1 MIILHEGASMHAP
14 ESAPGLP
21 ALPAKPIRVMIVD
34 DSAVV
39 RGLVSRWI
47 EEEPGLEVVA
57 RHANGRLAVEDVAH
71 SAPDI
76 VLLDIEMPVMNG
88 LEALPLLLR
97 AQAELRVLMV
107 STLTRRNAEISFKAL
122 ALGALDYIPKP
133 DSNREI
139 TTSLDFRRELVR
151 KVRSL
156 GRARRQR
163 TTLSDGA
170 CVAVD
175 ADDAAPGEA
184 RRRLTF
190 KERPFSLVPPR
201 IVAIGSSTGGPQALM
216 SLLGAVSPSLSRIP
230 VVVAQHMPPVF
241 TGILAEHLARAT
253 GRETREG
260 VEGEQLRPG
269 TIYVA
274 PGDYHMTVVRP
285 AQPTVRV
292 GSEPPVHFCRPAV
305 DPLFA
310 SVAATF
316 GPAALGIVLTGIGHD
331 GAAGARAIAEAG
343 GSVIAQ
349 DEASSVVWGMP
360 GAAASVGAC
369 AAVLPPAEMADV
381 LAKLIKGER
390 P

>member
-1 MIILHEGASMHAP
+1 MYAP
-14 ESAPGLP
+14 VTAPGLP
-21 ALPAKPIRVMIVD
+21 TLPAKPIRVMIVD

-39 RGLVSRWI
+39 RGLISRWI
-47 EEEPGLEVVA
+47 EEESGLEVVA
-57 RHANGRLAVEDVAH
+57 RHANGRLAVEDVAQ

-76 VLLDIEMPVMNG
+76 VLLDIEMPVMDG

-97 AQAELRVLMV
+97 ARPELRVLMV

-122 ALGALDYIPKP
+122 ALGALDYVPKP

-139 TTSLDFRRELVR
+139 TTSLDFRREVIR
-151 KVRSL
+151 KIKSL
-156 GRARRQR
+156 GRVRTQR
-163 TTLSDGA
+163 APVSDG
-170 CVAVD
+170 VA
-175 ADDAAPGEA
+175 AADAALGETRTRPVA
-184 RRRLTF
+184 FRQ
-190 KERPFSLVPPR
+190 RPFSLVPPR
-201 IVAIGSSTGGPQALM
+201 IIAIGSSTGGPQALA
-216 SLLGAVSPSLSRIP
+216 SLLGAASPALSRVP
-230 VVVAQHMPPVF
+230 VLVAQHMPPVF
-241 TGILAEHLARAT
+241 TGILAERLARAT

-260 VEGEQLRPG
+260 VQGEALRPG
-269 TIYVA
+269 RIYVA
-274 PGDYHMTVVRP
+274 PGNHHMTVVRA
-285 AQPTVRV
+285 AQPVLRI

-316 GPAALGIVLTGIGHD
+316 GPAALGIVLTGMGHD
-331 GAAGARAIAEAG
+331 GAAGSRAIAEAG

-369 AAVLPPAEMADV
+369 AAVLPPAEIGATV
-381 LAKLIKGER
+381 AKLIKGER

>member
-1 MIILHEGASMHAP
+1 MTVLSQGASMYGP
-14 ESAPGLP
+14 VQAPGLP
-21 ALPAKPIRVMIVD
+21 TLPAKPIRVMIVD

-39 RGLVSRWI
+39 RGLVSRWV

-57 RHANGRLAVEDVAH
+57 RHANGRLAVEDVAQ

-76 VLLDIEMPVMNG
+76 VLLDIEMPVMDG
-88 LEALPLLLR
+88 LEALPLLLSAR
-97 AQAELRVLMV
+97 PELRVLMV

-122 ALGALDYIPKP
+122 ALGALDYVPKP

-139 TTSLDFRRELVR
+139 TTSLDFRREVIR
-151 KVRSL
+151 KIKSL
-156 GRARRQR
+156 GRVR
-163 TTLSDGA
+163 TWRAPVSDGV
-170 CVAVD
+170 VAGH
-175 ADDAAPGEA
+175 AALGEIRTRPVA
-184 RRRLTF
+184 FRQ
-190 KERPFSLVPPR
+190 RPFSLVPPR
-201 IVAIGSSTGGPQALM
+201 IIAIGSSTGGPQALA
-216 SLLGAVSPSLSRIP
+216 SLLGAASPALSRVP
-230 VVVAQHMPPVF
+230 VLVAQHMPPVF
-241 TGILAEHLARAT
+241 TGILAERLARAT

-260 VEGEQLRPG
+260 VQGEALRPG
-269 TIYVA
+269 RIYVA
-274 PGDYHMTVVRP
+274 PGNHHMTVDRA
-285 AQPTVRV
+285 AQPVLCI

-316 GPAALGIVLTGIGHD
+316 GPAALGIVLTGMGYD
-331 GAAGARAIAEAG
+331 GAAGSRAIAEAG

-369 AAVLPPAEMADV
+369 AAVLPPGEIAETV
-381 LAKLIKGER
+381 AKLIKGER

>member
-1 MIILHEGASMHAP
+1 MNAP
-14 ESAPGLP
+14 VTAPDLP
-21 ALPAKPIRVMIVD
+21 TLPAKPIRVMIVD

-39 RGLVSRWI
+39 RGFVARWI
-47 EEEPGLEVVA
+47 EEESGLEVVA
-57 RHANGRLAVEDVAH
+57 RHANGKLAVEDVAR

-76 VLLDIEMPVMNG
+76 VLLDIEMPVMDG
-88 LEALPLLLR
+88 LEALPLLLSAR
-97 AQAELRVLMV
+97 PESRVLMV

-139 TTSLDFRRELVR
+139 TTSLDFRREVIR
-151 KVRSL
+151 KIKSL
-156 GRARRQR
+156 GRARTPRAPV
-163 TTLSDGA
+163 SDGA
-170 CVAVD
+170 ATVAL
-175 ADDAAPGEA
+175 GETRTRPLA
-184 RRRLTF
+184 FRQ
-190 KERPFSLVPPR
+190 RPFSLVPPR
-201 IVAIGSSTGGPQALM
+201 IIAIGSSTGGPQALA
-216 SLLGAVSPSLSRIP
+216 SLLGAASRALSRVP

-241 TGILAEHLARAT
+241 TAILAERLARAT

-260 VEGEQLRPG
+260 VQGEALRPG
-269 TIYVA
+269 RIYVA
-274 PGDYHMTVVRP
+274 PGNHHMTVVRA
-285 AQPTVRV
+285 AQPVLRI

-316 GPAALGIVLTGIGHD
+316 GPAALGIVLTGMGHD
-331 GAAGARAIAEAG
+331 GAAGARAVAEAG

-369 AAVLPPAEMADV
+369 AAVLPPAEIGATV
-381 LAKLIKGER
+381 AKLIKGER

>member
-1 MIILHEGASMHAP
+1 
-14 ESAPGLP
+14 
-21 ALPAKPIRVMIVD
+21 MIVD

-39 RGLVSRWI
+39 RGLVARWI
-47 EEEPGLEVVA
+47 EEESGLEVVA
-57 RHANGRLAVEDVAH
+57 RHANGRLAVEDVAR

-76 VLLDIEMPVMNG
+76 VLLDIEMPVMDG
-88 LEALPLLLR
+88 LEALPLLL
-97 AQAELRVLMV
+97 QARPELRVLMV

-139 TTSLDFRRELVR
+139 TTSLDFRREVIR
-151 KVRSL
+151 KIKSL
-156 GRARRQR
+156 GRARTQR
-163 TTLSDGA
+163 PPLSDGGHA
-170 CVAVD
+170 VAG
-175 ADDAAPGEA
+175 AAALGETRERPLA
-184 RRRLTF
+184 FRQ
-190 KERPFSLVPPR
+190 RPFSLVPPR
-201 IVAIGSSTGGPQALM
+201 IIAIGSSTGGPEVLAIV
-216 SLLGAVSPSLSRIP
+216 LGAASPSLSRVP

-241 TGILAEHLARAT
+241 TAILAERLARAA
-253 GRETREG
+253 GRETKEG
-260 VEGEQLRPG
+260 IEGEPLKPG
-269 TIYVA
+269 TVYVA
-274 PGDYHMTVVRP
+274 PGNHHMTVVNT
-285 AQPTVRV
+285 AQPALRI
-292 GSEPPVHFCRPAV
+292 GNEPPVHFCRPAV

-316 GPAALGIVLTGIGHD
+316 GPAALGIVLTGMGHD

-369 AAVLPPAEMADV
+369 AAVLPPAGIAETV
-381 LAKLIKGER
+381 AKLIKGER